1 MNRFHP
7 TAVAAPGAS
16 RAPGLSF
23 RRSDA
28 YAADRRS
35 LGSALTAVALSCLAL
50 ATPAAAVTGPPVENP
65 ESTVRLISPWATA
78 PAEGE
83 LWLGLAFTT
92 APGWHVYWK
101 NSGDA
106 GYPPV
111 LSFEPTPE
119 IAAVELLYPA
129 PHRYDLPG
137 GLVSYGYAGEV
148 VYPVRAR
155 LAAPGRERLE
165 IAADLDYLV
174 CEVDCVPYSA
184 RLTLDQ
190 PLAGPGRPAVEDPET
205 APLMSAWR
213 DRLPAPPEALAL
225 TTRAVLDLSDPER
238 PVLAV
243 AVEGAAA
250 AAAEAPELFLETH
263 ELFTAGDP
271 AVERR
276 GEALAFRVPLEWREV
291 PERLP
296 ESVEWGWT
304 VTGLGGGGGAGDGAA
319 IEVRRT
325 VPASTTAA
333 PTIARRE
340 WSPGSLV
347 PAAWAL
353 GAVAALLAAL
363 ACWGL
368 LGPRPGRDA
377 AALGGTDRRLRGALG
392 FAALAAVVG
401 LLYPLALALP
411 SDTLAAVEL
420 SLLAV
425 ALAAWARRA
434 ARRPALRAAM
444 LLVMLIAAV
453 AAVGIAARAAPEAV
467 ADPPAARIA
476 EAD

>member
-1 MNRFHP
+1 M
-7 TAVAAPGAS
+7 AVVW
-16 RAPGLSF
+16 
-23 RRSDA
+23 
-28 YAADRRS
+28 
-35 LGSALTAVALSCLAL
+35 VALCAP
-50 ATPAAAVTGPPVENP
+50 TGAVTGPLVENP
-65 ESTVRLISPWATA
+65 ESTVRLISPWAAA

-111 LSFEPTPE
+111 LSFEATPE
-119 IAAVELLYPA
+119 IAAAEILYPA
-129 PHRYDLPG
+129 PERYDLPG
-137 GLVSYGYAGEV
+137 GLVSYGYEGEV

-205 APLMSAWR
+205 APRMSAWR
-213 DRLPAPPEALAL
+213 DRLPAPPEALGLA
-225 TTRAVLDLSDPER
+225 TRAVLHISDPER
-238 PVLAV
+238 PSLDVV
-243 AVEGAAA
+243 VEGAAA
-250 AAAEAPELFLETH
+250 AGAEAPELFLETH
-263 ELFTAGDP
+263 ELFAAGDP
-271 AVERR
+271 AVERSA
-276 GEALAFRVPLEWREV
+276 GALVFRVPLEWREV
-291 PERLP
+291 PKELP
-296 ESVEWGWT
+296 ESVEWAWT
-304 VTGLGGGGGAGDGAA
+304 VTGLAGPAAAGGGPGAADGGRDATGKHPEAAGRGGGAA
-319 IEVRRT
+319 IEARRT
-325 VPASTTAA
+325 VPAISGAPTPAPDRRWSTAA
-333 PTIARRE
+333 
-340 WSPGSLV
+340 LV

-363 ACWGL
+363 GCWGL
-368 LGPRPGRDA
+368 LGPRTGRGRQPA
-377 AALGGTDRRLRGALG
+377 GGGDRRLRGALG

-401 LLYPLALALP
+401 QLYPLALALP

-434 ARRPALRAAM
+434 ARRPALQAAM
-444 LLVMLIAAV
+444 LAVILLAAA
-453 AAVGIAARAAPEAV
+453 AAVGIAARAAPE
-467 ADPPAARIA
+467 PAAEPPVASSRPVS
-476 EAD
+476 EPGG